1 MKKFAT
7 LCLAI
12 VCMTNA
18 MAANPTIKNLGDFK
32 YCIEV
37 GDLSMTINGAGGG
50 KILSFKYKDTEVISQ
65 STFPESFGSTF
76 WTSPQKEWNWPPV
89 QEFDKQPYTVEEK
102 GASLVMTSNVSA
114 RLKYRIRKEFS
125 IDAKKNAIVV
135 NYSIINESGE
145 TRKVA
150 PWEITRVVNEGLIF
164 FDAPTDQIT
173 PADLM
178 PFQSAFGISW
188 YQTDEASQN
197 RKINADGK
205 GWLAYL
211 NNGLLMVKKFQD
223 LNASQPAP
231 EEAEIQVYVN
241 RGKSYIELE
250 SQGAYT
256 ELKAGESLSWTVQW
270 FLTPYE
276 GDAPSKALLKKVRKM
291 VK

>member
-1 MKKFAT
+1 MKKLAT
-7 LCLAI
+7 LCMAI
-12 VCMTNA
+12 VCMTSS
-18 MAANPTIKNLGDFK
+18 MAANPVIKNLGESK
-32 YCIEV
+32 YSIEV
-37 GDLSMTINGAGGG
+37 GDLSMIINGAGGG
-50 KILSFKYKDTEVISQ
+50 KILSFKYKETEVISQ

-102 GASLVMTSNVSA
+102 DNSLVMTSNVSA

-125 IDAKKNAIVV
+125 ADAKKNSIVV
-135 NYSIINESGE
+135 TYSIINESGE

-150 PWEITRVVNEGLIF
+150 PWEITRVPNEGMIF

-178 PFQSAFGISW
+178 PFKSEFGISW
-188 YQTDEASQN
+188 YQTDEANQN

-256 ELKAGESLSWTVQW
+256 ELKAGESLNWSVQW

-276 GDAPSKALLKKVRKM
+276 GEVPSKALLKKVKKI